1 MYVIESLALNN
12 YTDTHDQD
20 FLICHFYREPRLQ
33 NFLWVYA
40 PGTPRRFVAPKLPFI
55 GQYENISF
63 LQTCDYETMLP

>member
-1 MYVIESLALNN
+1 MYGIESLALNN

-20 FLICHFYREPRLQ
+20 FVTCHFYREPRLQ
-33 NFLWVYA
+33 MYA